1 VAESDV
7 TMDKGFLAI
16 CGISIVCLSVLV
28 GIGKDGAIT
37 NSLLGAVAL
46 LFGANT
52 WQLIKK

>member
-1 VAESDV
+1 MAESDV